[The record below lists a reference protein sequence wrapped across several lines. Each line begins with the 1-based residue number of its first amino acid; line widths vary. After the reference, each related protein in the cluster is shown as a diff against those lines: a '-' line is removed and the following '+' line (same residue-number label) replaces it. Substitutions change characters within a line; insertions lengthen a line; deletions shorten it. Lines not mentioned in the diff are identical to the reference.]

1 MDESR
6 LNDLNNLEEKLGY
19 VFRDK
24 SLLSTALTHRSYIN
38 EHPQLALS
46 DNERLEFLGDSVL
59 GLCVSDYII
68 KKYAASP
75 EGDLTKIRAVL
86 VGEKNLAQLAT
97 DLQIGDCLLI
107 GHGEETSGSRQKES
121 FLANALEAVIAAV
134 YLDSDFNDV
143 KEFITNLIEPLLRN
157 DNLSSTDFFDYKTAL
172 QELCQKRYKTVPAY
186 FVIDAKGPEH
196 AKIFGV
202 QVAVVNKLTEY
213 GSGRSKKEAE
223 KQAAKKAWEMLQ
235 NEEG

>member
-1 MDESR
+1 MNENR
-6 LNDLNNLEEKLGY
+6 FNGLNILEDKLGY

-38 EHPQLALS
+38 EHHQLALS

-59 GLCVSDYII
+59 GLCVSDFLI

-97 DLQIGDCLLI
+97 DLHIGDFLLI

-134 YLDSDFNDV
+134 YLDSDFNKV
-143 KEFITNLIEPLLRN
+143 KEIITNLMDPLVRN
-157 DNLSSTDFFDYKTAL
+157 NNLSSTDFFDYKTAL

-186 FVIDAKGPEH
+186 IVVDSKGPEH
-196 AKIFGV
+196 AKIFEV
-202 QVAVVNKLTEY
+202 KVAVVNKLTEY

-235 NEEG
+235 NEKD